1 MNDFLDGEKTVA
13 GLKFRPFTLGS
24 KAACEQMKLSMFL
37 TGETGSES
45 EAERQM
51 VAFAWIH
58 SAPLKTVLAAL
69 RNGTADEAA
78 QEFGFSISLSAMPE
92 LVAEINRISRAAA
105 EASVDVQP
113 KPGGKDDSPGN
124 L

>member
-24 KAACEQMKLSMFL
+24 KAACEQMNLSMFL

-69 RNGTADEAA
+69 RNGTAEEAA
-78 QEFGFSISLSAMPE
+78 QEFGFTITPQMSPDIIR
-92 LVAEINRISRAAA
+92 EINRISRAAA
-105 EASVDVQP
+105 EASVDVLP

>member
-37 TGETGSES
+37 TGETGSDS

-58 SAPLKTVLAAL
+58 AAPLKTVLAAL
-69 RNGTADEAA
+69 RSGTADEAA
-78 QEFGFSISLSAMPE
+78 QEFGFGVSLSAMPE
-92 LVAEINRISRAAA
+92 LVAEINRISRASA
-105 EASVDVQP
+105 EASVDVMP
-113 KPGGKDDSPGN
+113 KPGAKDDSPGN